1 MAGTSVN
8 VFNLT
13 EMSFSLLGMTGTP
26 GTLGRAA
33 VSSPNK
39 ITGSTWDCP
48 VGIAVPVLPNLP
60 EPRAAEGLDGG
71 RPLLL
76 PKCTE

>member
-26 GTLGRAA
+26 GTLERAA
-33 VSSPNK
+33 VSSNT

-48 VGIAVPVLPNLP
+48 VGEAVPVLPNLP
-60 EPRAAEGLDGG
+60 EPTAAEGLDGG
-71 RPLLL
+71 RPRLL
-76 PKCTE
+76 PK